1 MKAPSILIV
10 VIILLVVTQL
20 ESQNN
25 ALYVYTSYSL
35 GKVDKRI
42 DFLFDKYPSLNE
54 PQQVNIILN
63 ENTPDDEYAIGLG
76 YQYSINSKLAL
87 NLAIEYALLI
97 QDFLI
102 PANGQSYFNAGNK
115 IFYWRNKSYY
125 HMVQLSPIVQYL
137 ILDKTVN
144 AGVNIQAIGNISFRK
159 VIQDGNLSRNKTEYF
174 SNELY
179 PGIFAEYKRF
189 KATLGVRALHMKYR
203 DGAIANNGKNPD
215 LYNPFKVR
223 LSLSYDLFRW

>member
-1 MKAPSILIV
+1 MRVSSILSV
-10 VIILLVVTQL
+10 VIILLNITQL
-20 ESQNN
+20 KSQNS
-25 ALYVYTSYSL
+25 ALNIYTSYSI
-35 GKVDKRI
+35 GKVDNRI
-42 DFLFDKYPSLNE
+42 DFLFGKYPLSND
-54 PQQVNIILN
+54 PQLVNKILT
-63 ENTPDDEYAIGLG
+63 ENTPDDTYSIGFG
-76 YQYSINSKLAL
+76 YQNSINSKLAL

-159 VIQDGNLSRNKTEYF
+159 VVQEGNLSRNKTEYF

-189 KATLGVRALHMKYR
+189 KATFGVRALHMKYR